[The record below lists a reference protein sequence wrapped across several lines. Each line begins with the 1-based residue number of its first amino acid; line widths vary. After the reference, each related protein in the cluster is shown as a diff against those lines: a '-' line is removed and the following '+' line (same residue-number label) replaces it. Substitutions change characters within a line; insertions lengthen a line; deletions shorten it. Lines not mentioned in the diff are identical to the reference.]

1 LLEVLWTVDSRDWAG
16 ASTEEIAQAAL
27 SMTDRDII
35 LMHDW
40 PPNTVAAIPQILS
53 GLAERGLCPGKI
65 KFTPA
70 DISGVG
76 QIFHA
81 IAVRP

>member
-1 LLEVLWTVDSRDWAG
+1 MDSRDWAG
-16 ASTEEIAQAAL
+16 ASAEEIVQAAL

-40 PPNTVAAIPQILS
+40 PPNTVAAIPQILG

-65 KFTPA
+65 KFTLE